1 MIESDQAAIRLDSP
15 DLSEDHDLYAILH
28 SALKNRAV
36 APRADGPSSQGF
48 WPASHFG
55 LDRVTLFREAG
66 ECEQEAVLLACSRAV
81 LAESYYIEKCGMYF
95 ASKMSLL
102 AESAQEQMLYS
113 HFAADEATHFY
124 WISNYVSRSDVES
137 YLPNPFI
144 AFLAELLEKEGKPV
158 LTYIVQVVLEGW
170 GISHY
175 HSMARDCNDAGLREA
190 FENIIRDEARH
201 HGSGLVLFGEQ
212 RLSSGYIETIIDILE
227 RFFRMVQVGP
237 QMIASQIARA
247 RGPLSREQKVRV
259 FEELCSE
266 TVTAGKIEN
275 LKSLIR
281 SAAHSDAILKELERR
296 DALRPFTA
304 AECAALS

>member
-1 MIESDQAAIRLDSP
+1 MIEADQAAIRLDSP
-15 DLSEDHDLYAILH
+15 DLNGDHDLYAILH
-28 SALKNRAV
+28 SALRNRAV
-36 APRADGPSSQGF
+36 APRLGSPSSQGS

-66 ECEQEAVLLACSRAV
+66 EREREAILLACSRAV
-81 LAESYYIEKCGMYF
+81 MAESYYIEKCGMYF

-113 HFAADEATHFY
+113 YFASDEATHFY
-124 WISNYVSRSDVES
+124 WISSYVSRSDAES

-144 AFLAELLEKEGKPV
+144 SFLAELLEKESKPV

-170 GISHY
+170 GIAHY
-175 HSMARDCNDAGLREA
+175 HALARDCNDAGLKEV

-212 RLSSGYIETIIDILE
+212 QLSPGRIETIIGILE

-237 QMIASQIARA
+237 QMIASQISRA
-247 RGPLSREQKVRV
+247 LGPLPREQKVRV
-259 FEELCSE
+259 FEELCAE
-266 TVTAGKIEN
+266 TVTTAKIEN
-275 LKSLIR
+275 LKSLIS
-281 SAAHSDAILKELERR
+281 SAAHADVILTELERR
-296 DALRPFTA
+296 GALRPFTA
-304 AECAALS
+304 AECAA